1 MSSSGYNYVRI
12 STCRMALPELPVLI
26 PNCLAS
32 LIVGGHESVPHS
44 RPYQV
49 ALMDEQKRQYCG
61 GTLVNKWWV
70 VTAAHCSRDSGPW
83 VGLGYH
89 AIDQYDGPNQQ
100 VVYGNWISHKDFD
113 AGTMNNDIA
122 LIQLH
127 TPVSMNSDVQAIS
140 ISSNEP
146 KKGLKLLVSGWGNL
160 DLLGDSGG
168 PIVSNCAADSHQAG
182 VLLEGIMSW
191 GRGCAEAAHPGV
203 YTKISNYCDWMKH
216 FSNDEIVCV

>member
-1 MSSSGYNYVRI
+1 MIVTHDIILHNFFGLCNFCS
-12 STCRMALPELPVLI
+12 VL
-26 PNCLAS
+26 L
-32 LIVGGHESVPHS
+32 L
-44 RPYQV
+44 
-49 ALMDEQKRQYCG
+49 
-61 GTLVNKWWV
+61 
-70 VTAAHCSRDSGPW
+70 SRDSGPW

-160 DLLGDSGG
+160 DRKL
-168 PIVSNCAADSHQAG
+168 
-182 VLLEGIMSW
+182 
-191 GRGCAEAAHPGV
+191 
-203 YTKISNYCDWMKH
+203 
-216 FSNDEIVCV
+216 F